1 MLSHVF
7 IGITD
12 FDRAMVFYQPI
23 MAALNLQT
31 KFCDST
37 KPWAGWMSKDAP
49 RPLFV
54 IGTPFD
60 EHPATPGNGQMIAL
74 LAPNREIV
82 SRCHALALANGG
94 SCEGPPGLVR
104 ITTPTTTAPTC
115 AIPTATSSASVATS
129 RVEINDQPRIA
140 DNKKPAEAGF
150 LLKTCD

>member
-12 FDRAMVFYQPI
+12 FDRALVFYQPI

-31 KFCDST
+31 KFCDPG
-37 KPWAGWMSKDAP
+37 KPWAGWMSTDAP

-74 LAPNREIV
+74 LAPSREIV

-94 SCEGPPGLVR
+94 SCEGPPGLR
-104 ITTPTTTAPTC
+104 PHYHPDYYGAYMRDP
-115 AIPTATSSASVATS
+115 
-129 RVEINDQPRIA
+129 DG
-140 DNKKPAEAGF
+140 NKLCVCCHKPG
-150 LLKTCD
+150 